1 MLKSLDEITTDDLV
15 EITRLAGLFFTP
27 SEIAFMLEFDS
38 SILKA
43 FNSPGKG
50 KYNNDIYNSYHGGRL
65 QGEID
70 LRTGIMK
77 MAKAGSSPAQTMALD
92 LLKASRIKLMDDGA

>member
-1 MLKSLDEITTDDLV
+1 MQKFLIEINTQDIE
-15 EITRLAGLFFTP
+15 EISRLAGLFFTP
-27 SEIAFMLEFDS
+27 AEIATMLEIEKQNFVEACLCDDGNEFFR
-38 SILKA
+38 A
-43 FNSPGKG
+43 FM
-50 KYNNDIYNSYHGGRL
+50 GGRL

-92 LLKASRIKLMDDGA
+92 MLRRSKLNLKDNG